1 MKRSL
6 YVSLL
11 TIMYFSA
18 CQGSE
23 ELEQSQEK
31 EYTVSIMARIG
42 KTVSGAR
49 YLQDNENA
57 IASFS
62 KADDIGVF
70 MDNDSAVRWIFD
82 GTSWTT
88 EKSVFWKD
96 KNQEHTFYAYY
107 PHSGSKA
114 ESKENI
120 KMPSLD
126 SQNGTWENIDQYDF
140 LVASRKLSYD
150 TDLGNVAFS
159 GDYSFK
165 HILSLLKISIK
176 GEGDMAQAVIDKI
189 RLEGNELMTQGHY
202 SFETNRITISE
213 TPKETLPDYSVT
225 HHEQSRCFFLFYPER
240 GRE

>member
-49 YLQDNENA
+49 YLQDHENA

-62 KADDIGVF
+62 KTDDIGVF

-88 EKSVFWKD
+88 EKSAFGKI
-96 KNQEHTFYAYY
+96 KTR
-107 PHSGSKA
+107 
-114 ESKENI
+114 NI
-120 KMPSLD
+120 LFTHIIPTPVPKPK
-126 SQNGTWENIDQYDF
+126 
-140 LVASRKLSYD
+140 VRK
-150 TDLGNVAFS
+150 
-159 GDYSFK
+159 
-165 HILSLLKISIK
+165 I
-176 GEGDMAQAVIDKI
+176 
-189 RLEGNELMTQGHY
+189 
-202 SFETNRITISE
+202 
-213 TPKETLPDYSVT
+213 
-225 HHEQSRCFFLFYPER
+225 
-240 GRE
+240 

>member
-11 TIMYFSA
+11 TFMCFSA

-23 ELEQSQEK
+23 ELEQLQEK

-82 GTSWTT
+82 GTSCRGHRIKSTT
-88 EKSVFWKD
+88 
-96 KNQEHTFYAYY
+96 
-107 PHSGSKA
+107 
-114 ESKENI
+114 
-120 KMPSLD
+120 
-126 SQNGTWENIDQYDF
+126 
-140 LVASRKLSYD
+140 
-150 TDLGNVAFS
+150 
-159 GDYSFK
+159 K
-165 HILSLLKISIK
+165 H
-176 GEGDMAQAVIDKI
+176 
-189 RLEGNELMTQGHY
+189 
-202 SFETNRITISE
+202 
-213 TPKETLPDYSVT
+213 
-225 HHEQSRCFFLFYPER
+225 
-240 GRE
+240 

>member
-49 YLQDNENA
+49 YLQDHENA

-62 KADDIGVF
+62 KTDDIGVF

-88 EKSVFWKD
+88 EKIRRSEERRV
-96 KNQEHTFYAYY
+96 
-107 PHSGSKA
+107 G
-114 ESKENI
+114 KECRI
-120 KMPSLD
+120 
-126 SQNGTWENIDQYDF
+126 GCR
-140 LVASRKLSYD
+140 SRWSPY
-150 TDLGNVAFS
+150 
-159 GDYSFK
+159 
-165 HILSLLKISIK
+165 H
-176 GEGDMAQAVIDKI
+176 
-189 RLEGNELMTQGHY
+189 
-202 SFETNRITISE
+202 
-213 TPKETLPDYSVT
+213 
-225 HHEQSRCFFLFYPER
+225 
-240 GRE
+240 

>member
-11 TIMYFSA
+11 TFMYFSA

-49 YLQDNENA
+49 YLQDHENA

-62 KADDIGVF
+62 KTDDIGVF

-96 KNQEHTFYAYY
+96 KTR
-107 PHSGSKA
+107 
-114 ESKENI
+114 NI
-120 KMPSLD
+120 LFTHIIPTPVPKPK
-126 SQNGTWENIDQYDF
+126 
-140 LVASRKLSYD
+140 VRK
-150 TDLGNVAFS
+150 
-159 GDYSFK
+159 
-165 HILSLLKISIK
+165 I
-176 GEGDMAQAVIDKI
+176 
-189 RLEGNELMTQGHY
+189 
-202 SFETNRITISE
+202 
-213 TPKETLPDYSVT
+213 
-225 HHEQSRCFFLFYPER
+225 
-240 GRE
+240 

>member
-49 YLQDNENA
+49 YLQDHENA

-62 KADDIGVF
+62 KTDDIGVF

-82 GTSWTT
+82 GTSWIQKRVSFGKIKTR
-88 EKSVFWKD
+88 
-96 KNQEHTFYAYY
+96 
-107 PHSGSKA
+107 
-114 ESKENI
+114 NI
-120 KMPSLD
+120 LFTLIIPTPVLKPK
-126 SQNGTWENIDQYDF
+126 
-140 LVASRKLSYD
+140 VRK
-150 TDLGNVAFS
+150 
-159 GDYSFK
+159 
-165 HILSLLKISIK
+165 I
-176 GEGDMAQAVIDKI
+176 
-189 RLEGNELMTQGHY
+189 
-202 SFETNRITISE
+202 
-213 TPKETLPDYSVT
+213 
-225 HHEQSRCFFLFYPER
+225 
-240 GRE
+240 

>member
-49 YLQDNENA
+49 YLQDHENA

-62 KADDIGVF
+62 KTDDIGVF

-82 GTSWTT
+82 GLQKRVSFGKIKTR
-88 EKSVFWKD
+88 
-96 KNQEHTFYAYY
+96 
-107 PHSGSKA
+107 
-114 ESKENI
+114 NI
-120 KMPSLD
+120 LFTHIIPTPVLKPK
-126 SQNGTWENIDQYDF
+126 
-140 LVASRKLSYD
+140 VRK
-150 TDLGNVAFS
+150 
-159 GDYSFK
+159 
-165 HILSLLKISIK
+165 I
-176 GEGDMAQAVIDKI
+176 
-189 RLEGNELMTQGHY
+189 
-202 SFETNRITISE
+202 
-213 TPKETLPDYSVT
+213 
-225 HHEQSRCFFLFYPER
+225 
-240 GRE
+240 

>member
-11 TIMYFSA
+11 TFMYFSA

-70 MDNDSAVRWIFD
+70 MDNDSAAGYSMELPGLQKRVSFGKIKTRNILFTHIIPTPVPKPKVR
-82 GTSWTT
+82 
-88 EKSVFWKD
+88 
-96 KNQEHTFYAYY
+96 
-107 PHSGSKA
+107 
-114 ESKENI
+114 
-120 KMPSLD
+120 
-126 SQNGTWENIDQYDF
+126 
-140 LVASRKLSYD
+140 
-150 TDLGNVAFS
+150 
-159 GDYSFK
+159 
-165 HILSLLKISIK
+165 KI
-176 GEGDMAQAVIDKI
+176 
-189 RLEGNELMTQGHY
+189 
-202 SFETNRITISE
+202 
-213 TPKETLPDYSVT
+213 
-225 HHEQSRCFFLFYPER
+225 
-240 GRE
+240 

>member
-49 YLQDNENA
+49 YLQDHENA

-62 KADDIGVF
+62 KTDDIGVF

-96 KNQEHTFYAYY
+96 KKPGTYFFTHII

-120 KMPSLD
+120 K
-126 SQNGTWENIDQYDF
+126 NAF
-140 LVASRKLSYD
+140 SRQPER
-150 TDLGNVAFS
+150 DLGK
-159 GDYSFK
+159 Y
-165 HILSLLKISIK
+165 
-176 GEGDMAQAVIDKI
+176 
-189 RLEGNELMTQGHY
+189 
-202 SFETNRITISE
+202 
-213 TPKETLPDYSVT
+213 
-225 HHEQSRCFFLFYPER
+225 
-240 GRE
+240 

>member
-18 CQGSE
+18 CQGSK

-49 YLQDNENA
+49 YLQDHENA

-62 KADDIGVF
+62 KTDDIGVF

-96 KNQEHTFYAYY
+96 KNQEHTFTHII
-107 PHSGSKA
+107 PTPVPKP
-114 ESKENI
+114 K
-120 KMPSLD
+120 
-126 SQNGTWENIDQYDF
+126 
-140 LVASRKLSYD
+140 VRK
-150 TDLGNVAFS
+150 
-159 GDYSFK
+159 
-165 HILSLLKISIK
+165 I
-176 GEGDMAQAVIDKI
+176 
-189 RLEGNELMTQGHY
+189 
-202 SFETNRITISE
+202 
-213 TPKETLPDYSVT
+213 
-225 HHEQSRCFFLFYPER
+225 
-240 GRE
+240 

>member
-23 ELEQSQEK
+23 ELEQSQKKSTRYPLWQESEK
-31 EYTVSIMARIG
+31 QFPEQ
-42 KTVSGAR
+42 R
-49 YLQDNENA
+49 YLQDHENA

-62 KADDIGVF
+62 KTDDIGVF

-126 SQNGTWENIDQYDF
+126 SQNGTWENI
-140 LVASRKLSYD
+140 
-150 TDLGNVAFS
+150 
-159 GDYSFK
+159 
-165 HILSLLKISIK
+165 
-176 GEGDMAQAVIDKI
+176 
-189 RLEGNELMTQGHY
+189 
-202 SFETNRITISE
+202 
-213 TPKETLPDYSVT
+213 
-225 HHEQSRCFFLFYPER
+225 
-240 GRE
+240 

>member
-49 YLQDNENA
+49 YLQDHENA

-62 KADDIGVF
+62 KTDDIGVF

-82 GTSWTT
+82 GKHS
-88 EKSVFWKD
+88 KKC
-96 KNQEHTFYAYY
+96 TFYTLRFGCSFA
-107 PHSGSKA
+107 A
-114 ESKENI
+114 VNTI
-120 KMPSLD
+120 KP
-126 SQNGTWENIDQYDF
+126 Q
-140 LVASRKLSYD
+140 
-150 TDLGNVAFS
+150 
-159 GDYSFK
+159 
-165 HILSLLKISIK
+165 LL
-176 GEGDMAQAVIDKI
+176 
-189 RLEGNELMTQGHY
+189 
-202 SFETNRITISE
+202 
-213 TPKETLPDYSVT
+213 
-225 HHEQSRCFFLFYPER
+225 
-240 GRE
+240 

>member
-11 TIMYFSA
+11 TFMCFSA

-23 ELEQSQEK
+23 ELEQLQEK

-96 KNQEHTFYAYY
+96 KTR
-107 PHSGSKA
+107 
-114 ESKENI
+114 NI
-120 KMPSLD
+120 LFTHIIPTPVPKPK
-126 SQNGTWENIDQYDF
+126 
-140 LVASRKLSYD
+140 VRK
-150 TDLGNVAFS
+150 
-159 GDYSFK
+159 
-165 HILSLLKISIK
+165 I
-176 GEGDMAQAVIDKI
+176 
-189 RLEGNELMTQGHY
+189 
-202 SFETNRITISE
+202 
-213 TPKETLPDYSVT
+213 
-225 HHEQSRCFFLFYPER
+225 
-240 GRE
+240 

>member
-11 TIMYFSA
+11 TFMYFSA

-49 YLQDNENA
+49 YLQDHENA

-62 KADDIGVF
+62 KTDDIGVF

-114 ESKENI
+114 TPVVNGKIYRSNDGKSDIGIWAFTKENFTHLSQDQ
-120 KMPSLD
+120 KAKGPRHSKVWMVSSLRPD
-126 SQNGTWENIDQYDF
+126 
-140 LVASRKLSYD
+140 LVNAVSRVNL
-150 TDLGNVAFS
+150 
-159 GDYSFK
+159 
-165 HILSLLKISIK
+165 
-176 GEGDMAQAVIDKI
+176 
-189 RLEGNELMTQGHY
+189 
-202 SFETNRITISE
+202 
-213 TPKETLPDYSVT
+213 
-225 HHEQSRCFFLFYPER
+225 
-240 GRE
+240 

>member
-49 YLQDNENA
+49 YLQDHENA

-62 KADDIGVF
+62 KTDDIGVF

-107 PHSGSKA
+107 PHSGSKCN
-114 ESKENI
+114 KI
-120 KMPSLD
+120 
-126 SQNGTWENIDQYDF
+126 
-140 LVASRKLSYD
+140 
-150 TDLGNVAFS
+150 AFS
-159 GDYSFK
+159 RQLTRFIDR
-165 HILSLLKISIK
+165 ILVSLPLDQMIGGYNKNK
-176 GEGDMAQAVIDKI
+176 
-189 RLEGNELMTQGHY
+189 
-202 SFETNRITISE
+202 F
-213 TPKETLPDYSVT
+213 
-225 HHEQSRCFFLFYPER
+225 
-240 GRE
+240 